1 VAEVE
6 RRKQVF
12 RFLQEKT
19 QCLVFWFF
27 LIVILSVSTA
37 TAQQRGGGLQGRVLD
52 PAGSAVV
59 GATVKIIAGPG
70 MERNTTTNNEGVYS
84 FNGLMP
90 GKYTVRAA
98 APGFAA
104 YENKE
109 VNIVANARET
119 LDINVVIE
127 VKEDVTV
134 DPGVNRPSLDPDNN
148 ASGVV
153 LRGADLDA
161 LSDDPDQLA
170 EDLRSIAGAMGPG
183 GAQFFVDGFSGG
195 RLPPKSSIR
204 EVRINQNPFSAEQDT
219 LGFGRIDIFTKP
231 GTDKLHGQAFINFSD
246 ESLNAR
252 NPFAPERVPYQAR
265 QYGGNVTGSFKKKAS
280 YFIDVEKRDIDENA
294 VVNALGLDSSL
305 NVVPIN
311 LAIVAPQRRTN
322 FSARFDVQ
330 LSQNNTLVGRYSVLH
345 NQLDNQGVGGFA
357 LPSQGLNT
365 TLTEHTLQ
373 LTETAVLSP
382 SLLNETRF
390 QFVHSSQERAGDD
403 SQPALE
409 VRGAF
414 IGGGSRVGLATN
426 DANRYELHNVTNWVR
441 ESHNIKF
448 GGRLRFSDIDDSAR
462 SIFNGLYVFSS
473 LTQFQQ
479 VLSGVPL
486 ALPAQFMRG
495 AGTPFSQVDRVDVGG
510 FVQDDWRVHPTFT
523 FSYGLRFET
532 QTNVQDNVDF
542 APRIAFAW
550 APGASAKASRP
561 TTVIRGGI
569 GLFYLRFAE
578 DLTLQ
583 SERFDGLT
591 QQQVI
596 VDRPIFFP
604 LVPPVESLT
613 STAPQTIW
621 RVADDYN
628 SPSIV
633 DMALSLEQQLPLRTT
648 LGVTYIHQ
656 IDRHLV
662 RSRAINAPIPGTFIP
677 GLPASGVRPFGDDA
691 NIFQLESS
699 GIASGDVLLFN
710 IRSQM
715 HRRFSV
721 FSLIRLYREKSNA
734 EGPYDFP
741 SNSYDISNDYARS
754 INSLGPSAFIG
765 SNIVLP
771 WGITLNPLIR
781 AASGPRFNIIIG
793 RDLNGDT
800 VFTERPAFATD
811 LSKPGV
817 LVTPY
822 GAFDPNPT
830 AGQLIIPRNFGKGP
844 ATFFINLRV
853 GKTIGFGGNGNGSAS
868 SGAGTPQIVLIGPD
882 GQRISRPGMPSAA
895 PGGKPYSLAFSMAI
909 QNLFNRTNFG
919 PIIGNLSSPLFGQA
933 NSVSANARRID
944 FQVRFSF

>member
-1 VAEVE
+1 MRICDY
-6 RRKQVF
+6 RR
-12 RFLQEKT
+12 RDPL
-19 QCLVFWFF
+19 FWFT
-27 LIVILSVSTA
+27 LIVIFCVSTV

-52 PAGSAVV
+52 PAGSVVV
-59 GATVKIIAGPG
+59 GATVTIIAGPG
-70 MERNTTTNNEGVYS
+70 MERNATTNNDGAYS

-109 VNIVANARET
+109 VNVVANARET
-119 LDINVVIE
+119 LDINLVIE

-134 DPGVNRPSLDPDNN
+134 DPGVNRVSLDPDNN
-148 ASGVV
+148 ASGLV

-231 GTDKLHGQAFINFSD
+231 GTDKLHGQAFMTFSD

-252 NPFAPERVPYQAR
+252 NPFAPERVPFQVR
-265 QYGGNVTGSFKKKAS
+265 QYGGNVTGSFKKRAS

-294 VVNALGLDSSL
+294 VVNALGLDSAF
-305 NVVPIN
+305 NVIPISQ
-311 LAIVAPQRRTN
+311 AIVAPQRRTN
-322 FSARFDVQ
+322 FSARFDLQ
-330 LSQNNTLVGRYSVLH
+330 LSRNNTLVARYAMLH
-345 NQLDNQGVGGFA
+345 DDLDNQSVGGFA

-365 TLTEHTLQ
+365 SLTEHTLQ

-390 QFVHSSQERAGDD
+390 QFVRSSLERRGDN

-426 DANRYELHNVTNWVR
+426 RASRYELHNLTTWAR
-441 ESHNIKF
+441 ETHNIKF
-448 GGRLRFSDIDDSAR
+448 GGRLRFSSIDDTAR
-462 SIFNGLYVFSS
+462 PIFNGLYVFSS
-473 LTQFQQ
+473 LAQYQQ

-486 ALPAQFMRG
+486 ARPAQFLRG
-495 AGTPFSQVDRVDVGG
+495 AGTPLSEVGRVDVGAY
-510 FVQDDWRVHPTFT
+510 VQDDWRVHPTFT
-523 FSYGLRFET
+523 FSYGLRFES
-532 QTNVQDNVDF
+532 QTNVRDRVDF
-542 APRIAFAW
+542 APRLGFAW
-550 APGASAKASRP
+550 APGATAKTSRP

-583 SERFDGLT
+583 SERFDGFT

-596 VDRPIFFP
+596 VDRPGFFP
-604 LVPPVESLT
+604 FVPPVESLT
-613 STAPQTIW
+613 SSSPQTIW
-621 RVADDYN
+621 RVADDYK
-628 SPSIV
+628 SPSII

-662 RSRAINAPIPGTFIP
+662 RSRAINAPVPGTFVPGIP
-677 GLPASGVRPFGDDA
+677 GSGVRPFGDDT
-691 NIFQLESS
+691 NIFLLESS
-699 GIASGDVLLFN
+699 GIATGDVILFN

-715 HRRFSV
+715 HRRFSI

-734 EGPYDFP
+734 EGPFDFP
-741 SNSYDISNDYARS
+741 SNSYDISTEYARS
-754 INSLGPSAFIG
+754 VQSLGPSAFIG

-781 AASGPRFNIIIG
+781 AASGPRFNVITG
-793 RDLNGDT
+793 RDTNGDT

-817 LVTPY
+817 IVTPF

-830 AGQLIIPRNFGKGP
+830 AGQLMIPRNFGKGP
-844 ATFFINLRV
+844 ATFFVNLRI
-853 GKTIGFGGNGNGSAS
+853 GKTIGFGGNGNGASGS
-868 SGAGTPQIVLIGPD
+868 SGGGGQIVLIGPD

-895 PGGKPYSLAFSMAI
+895 PGGKPYSLSFSMAV
-909 QNLFNRTNFG
+909 QNIFNRTNFG
-919 PIIGNLSSPLFGQA
+919 PIIGNLSSPLFGRA
-933 NSVSANARRID
+933 NSVSAQARRID
-944 FQVRFSF
+944 FQVRFTF

>member
-1 VAEVE
+1 MRIYNYKPNSLLFSVA
-6 RRKQVF
+6 
-12 RFLQEKT
+12 
-19 QCLVFWFF
+19 
-27 LIVILSVSTA
+27 LIAIFCVSTIS
-37 TAQQRGGGLQGRVLD
+37 AQQRGGGLQGRVLD
-52 PAGSAVV
+52 PAGSVVV
-59 GATVKIIAGPG
+59 GATVTIIAGPG
-70 MERNTTTNNEGVYS
+70 MERNATTNDAGVYS

-90 GKYTVRAA
+90 GKYTVRAT
-98 APGFAA
+98 APGFAV

-109 VNIVANARET
+109 VDVVANARET
-119 LDINVVIE
+119 LDINLVIE

-134 DPGVNRPSLDPDNN
+134 DPGVNRVSLDPDNN
-148 ASGVV
+148 ATGLV
-153 LRGADLDA
+153 LRGQDLDA

-170 EDLRSIAGAMGPG
+170 EDLRSIAGVMGPG

-204 EVRINQNPFSAEQDT
+204 EVRINQNPFSAEHDT
-219 LGFGRIDIFTKP
+219 LGFGRIEIFTKP
-231 GTDKLHGQAFINFSD
+231 GTDKLHGQAFMAFSD

-252 NPFAPERVPYQAR
+252 NPFAPERVPYQVR
-265 QYGGNVTGSFKKKAS
+265 QYGGNVTGSFKKRAS

-305 NVVPIN
+305 NVVPISE
-311 LAIVAPQRRTN
+311 AIVAPQRRTN
-322 FSARFDVQ
+322 FSARFDLQ
-330 LSQNNTLVGRYSVLH
+330 LSRNNTLVARYGMLH
-345 NQLDNQGVGGFA
+345 DNLDNQAVGGFA

-390 QFVHSSQERAGDD
+390 QFIHSAVERRGDS

-426 DANRYELHNVTNWVR
+426 NANRYELHNLTTWAR
-441 ESHNIKF
+441 ETHNMKF
-448 GGRLRFSDIDDSAR
+448 GGRLRISSIDDTAR
-462 SIFNGLYVFSS
+462 QVFNGLYVFSS
-473 LTQFQQ
+473 LAQYQQ

-486 ALPAQFMRG
+486 ATPAQFARG
-495 AGTPFSQVDRVDVGG
+495 AGTPLSKVNRVDVGA
-510 FVQDDWRVHPTFT
+510 FVQDDWRIHPTFT
-523 FSYGLRFET
+523 FSYGLRFES
-532 QTNVQDNVDF
+532 QTNVRDKVDF
-542 APRIAFAW
+542 APRLGFAW
-550 APGASAKASRP
+550 APGVSAKTSRP

-596 VDRPIFFP
+596 VNRPVFFP

-613 STAPQTIW
+613 TSAPQTIW
-621 RVADDYN
+621 RVADDYK
-628 SPSIV
+628 SPAII

-648 LGVTYIHQ
+648 FGVTYLHQ

-662 RSRAINAPIPGTFIP
+662 RSRAINAPIPGTFVP
-677 GLPASGVRPFGDDA
+677 GLPGSGVRPFGDET
-691 NIFQLESS
+691 NIFLLESS
-699 GIASGDVLLFN
+699 GIATGDVLLFS

-715 HRRFSV
+715 HRRFSI

-741 SNSYDISNDYARS
+741 SNSYDISPEYART

-765 SNIVLP
+765 SSIVLP
-771 WGITLNPLIR
+771 WGITFNPLIR
-781 AASGPRFNIIIG
+781 AASGPRFNVITG
-793 RDLNGDT
+793 RDTNGDT
-800 VFTERPAFATD
+800 VFTERPALATD

-817 LVTPY
+817 IVTPF

-830 AGQLIIPRNFGKGP
+830 AGQLIVPRNFGKGP
-844 ATFFINLRV
+844 ATFYVNLRI
-853 GKTIGFGGNGNGSAS
+853 GKTIGFGGNGNGP
-868 SGAGTPQIVLIGPD
+868 SGPSGGGGQMVLIGPD
-882 GQRISRPGMPSAA
+882 GQRSSRPGMPASA
-895 PGGKPYSLAFSMAI
+895 PGGKPYSLSFSMAI
-909 QNLFNRTNFG
+909 QNIFNRTNFG

-944 FQVRFSF
+944 FQVRFTF

>member
-1 VAEVE
+1 M
-6 RRKQVF
+6 RIFDYTWGGLLF
-12 RFLQEKT
+12 RFA
-19 QCLVFWFF
+19 V
-27 LIVILSVSTA
+27 IVIFCVSTV

-52 PAGSAVV
+52 PAGSVVV
-59 GATVKIIAGPG
+59 GATVTIVAGPG
-70 MERNTTTNNEGVYS
+70 MERNTTTNGDGAYS

-104 YENKE
+104 YQNKE
-109 VNIVANARET
+109 VNVTANARET
-119 LDINVVIE
+119 LDINLVIE
-127 VKEDVTV
+127 VKEEITV

-148 ASGVV
+148 ASGIV
-153 LRGADLDA
+153 LRGTDLDA

-231 GTDKLHGQAFINFSD
+231 GTDKLHGQAFVSFSD

-252 NPFAPERVPYQAR
+252 NPFAPERVPYQVR
-265 QYGGNVTGSFKKKAS
+265 QFGGNVTGSFKKKAS
-280 YFIDVEKRDIDENA
+280 YFIDVEKRAIDENA
-294 VVNALGLDSSL
+294 VVNALGLDSAF

-322 FSARFDVQ
+322 FSARLDLQ
-330 LSQNNTLVGRYSVLH
+330 LSRDHTLVARYAVLH
-345 NQLDNQGVGGFA
+345 DNLENQSVGGFA
-357 LPSQGLNT
+357 LPSQGVNR
-365 TLTEHTLQ
+365 TLTEQTLQ
-373 LTETAVLSP
+373 FTETAVLNP

-390 QFVHSSQERAGDD
+390 QYIRSSLETKGDN

-426 DANRYELHNVTNWVR
+426 NASRYELHNLTTWAR
-441 ESHNIKF
+441 ESHNIRF
-448 GGRLRFSDIDDSAR
+448 GGRLRISSIDDTAGP
-462 SIFNGLYVFSS
+462 IFNGLYVFSS
-473 LTQFQQ
+473 LTQYQQ
-479 VLSGVPL
+479 VLTGVPL
-486 ALPAQFMRG
+486 ARPAQFVRG
-495 AGTPFSQVDRVDVGG
+495 AGTALSEVSRVDVGG
-510 FVQDDWRVHPTFT
+510 FVQDDWRIHPTFT
-523 FSYGLRFET
+523 FSYGMRFES

-542 APRIAFAW
+542 APRISFAW
-550 APGASAKASRP
+550 APGASAKTSRP

-569 GLFYLRFAE
+569 GLFYLRFGE

-604 LVPPVESLT
+604 VVPPVETLT
-613 STAPQTIW
+613 SSSPQTIW
-621 RVADDYN
+621 QVAQDYK
-628 SPSIV
+628 SPSII

-662 RSRAINAPIPGTFIP
+662 RSRAINAPVPGTFIP
-677 GLPASGVRPFGDDA
+677 GFPGSGVRPFGDDN
-691 NIFQLESS
+691 NIFLLESS
-699 GIASGDVLLFN
+699 GIATGDVVLFN
-710 IRSQM
+710 VRSQM

-721 FSLIRLYREKSNA
+721 FSLVRLYREKSNA

-741 SNSYDISNDYARS
+741 ANSYDTSADYSRS
-754 INSLGPSAFIG
+754 VQSLGPSAFIG
-765 SNIVLP
+765 SNILLP

-781 AASGPRFNIIIG
+781 AASGPRFNVITG
-793 RDLNGDT
+793 RDTNGDT

-830 AGQLIIPRNFGKGP
+830 PGQLLIPRNFGKGP
-844 ATFFINLRV
+844 ATFFVNLRI
-853 GKTIGFGGNGNGSAS
+853 GKTIGFGKNGNGG
-868 SGAGTPQIVLIGPD
+868 SGQAGGGGGQIVLIGPD
-882 GQRISRPGMPSAA
+882 GQRINRPGMPTAG
-895 PGGKPYSLAFSMAI
+895 PGGKPYSLAFSMAV
-909 QNLFNRTNFG
+909 QNIFNRTNFG